1 MAKKTIIT
9 AAVTGAW
16 PKKEN
21 NPNVPM
27 TPQEI
32 ADDVYACWKAGAAI
46 AHLHMRDDEGNGT
59 MDTAKFEETVNLIHT
74 KYPDC
79 DIILNLTTS
88 GDIHADDEI
97 RVAHVKKLKPEMA
110 SYDCGSMNWLNS
122 GLFINSPKF
131 LTDCGLLF
139 QETNTKPEIE
149 AFDPGMIGNA
159 AYYIK
164 KGVLKTP
171 VHFQFCM
178 GCANGIPGTMKNLI
192 FMKETADELVG
203 KGNYTWSCFG
213 VGHSAMEML
222 YGAVALGG
230 GIRVGMEDN
239 VMYAKGQ
246 LAESNVQFVERAARV
261 IREYG
266 NEVATPAEAR
276 EMLGLTIRT
285 GCHD

>member
-1 MAKKTIIT
+1 MDNKALKNKVIIT

-32 ADDVYACWKAGAAI
+32 ADDVYTCWKAGAAV
-46 AHLHMRDDEGNGT
+46 AHLHMRADEGNGT

-79 DIILNLTTS
+79 DIVLNLTTS

-122 GLFINSPKF
+122 GLFLNTPKF

-139 QETNTKPEIE
+139 QELGVKPEIE

-178 GCANGIPGTMKNLI
+178 GCANGIAGSMKNLI

-230 GIRVGMEDN
+230 NIRVGMEDN

-246 LAESNVQFVERAARV
+246 LAESNVQFIERAVRV
-261 IREYG
+261 IKEYG
-266 NEVATPAEAR
+266 KEVATPDEAR
-276 EMLGLTIRT
+276 QILGLAK
-285 GCHD
+285 

>member
-1 MAKKTIIT
+1 MDKAFRNKRIIT

-27 TPQEI
+27 TPEEI

-46 AHLHMRDDEGNGT
+46 AHLHMRDDDGNGV
-59 MDTAKFEETVNLIHT
+59 MDPVRFKKTKELIET

-79 DIILNLTTS
+79 DIIINMTTS

-97 RVAHVKKLKPEMA
+97 RVAHVKELKPEMA
-110 SYDCGSMNWLNS
+110 SYDCGSMNWLHS

-131 LTDCGLLF
+131 LEDCGLLF
-139 QETNTKPEIE
+139 QELNVKPEIE
-149 AFDPGMIGNA
+149 AFDPGMIANA

-178 GCANGIPGTMKNLI
+178 GCANGITGTMKNLV
-192 FMKETADELVG
+192 FMKETAEELVG
-203 KGNYTWSCFG
+203 KDNFTWSCFG
-213 VGHSAMEML
+213 VGHSAMEMM
-222 YGAVALGG
+222 YGAVAMGG
-230 GIRVGMEDN
+230 SIRVGMEDN
-239 VMYAKGQ
+239 VMYSKGV
-246 LAESNVQFVERAARV
+246 LAESNAQFVERAKRV
-261 IREYG
+261 IEEFG
-266 NEVATPAEAR
+266 CEVATPDEAR
-276 EMLGLTIRT
+276 QMLNLK
-285 GCHD
+285 